1 MSTKFEILIM
11 IMKIILTKKVSYCSH
26 YFSFGQ
32 HYSCNLTD
40 RQAFFI
46 MEASTD
52 QKNFHVIM
60 PKVGRFSGSL
70 LRSYQCV
77 WSVGTWFSTYPRL
90 AAQFWVG
97 LFGSICRSGS
107 DLNNLAISS
116 NVLIDLHNNTD
127 TLFRF

>member
-1 MSTKFEILIM
+1 MSTKFEILVM

-60 PKVGRFSGSL
+60 AKVAEAMQQTKKKRVVML
-70 LRSYQCV
+70 
-77 WSVGTWFSTYPRL
+77 
-90 AAQFWVG
+90 
-97 LFGSICRSGS
+97 
-107 DLNNLAISS
+107 
-116 NVLIDLHNNTD
+116 
-127 TLFRF
+127 

>member
-1 MSTKFEILIM
+1 MSTKFEILVM

-60 PKVGRFSGSL
+60 TDALYGPNDPSL
-70 LRSYQCV
+70 IIELTALV
-77 WSVGTWFSTYPRL
+77 
-90 AAQFWVG
+90 
-97 LFGSICRSGS
+97 
-107 DLNNLAISS
+107 
-116 NVLIDLHNNTD
+116 
-127 TLFRF
+127 

>member
-1 MSTKFEILIM
+1 MNHPSQGFDSINDLECKKVLVKIIFIMSTNFEILIT

-32 HYSCNLTD
+32 HYFCNLTD

-60 PKVGRFSGSL
+60 TVEIIIIVVDHL
-70 LRSYQCV
+70 
-77 WSVGTWFSTYPRL
+77 
-90 AAQFWVG
+90 
-97 LFGSICRSGS
+97 
-107 DLNNLAISS
+107 
-116 NVLIDLHNNTD
+116 
-127 TLFRF
+127 

>member
-1 MSTKFEILIM
+1 MSTKFEILVM

-52 QKNFHVIM
+52 QENFNVIM
-60 PKVGRFSGSL
+60 IMS
-70 LRSYQCV
+70 
-77 WSVGTWFSTYPRL
+77 
-90 AAQFWVG
+90 
-97 LFGSICRSGS
+97 
-107 DLNNLAISS
+107 
-116 NVLIDLHNNTD
+116 HNQ
-127 TLFRF
+127 

>member
-1 MSTKFEILIM
+1 MSTNFEILVT

-32 HYSCNLTD
+32 HYFCNLTD

-60 PKVGRFSGSL
+60 AKKLPREHPTCN
-70 LRSYQCV
+70 RSPV
-77 WSVGTWFSTYPRL
+77 PFEKDTSVATV
-90 AAQFWVG
+90 Q
-97 LFGSICRSGS
+97 IM
-107 DLNNLAISS
+107 I
-116 NVLIDLHNNTD
+116 
-127 TLFRF
+127 

>member
-1 MSTKFEILIM
+1 MNRKFVQKLGSINNLENAKKILVKIIFIMSTKFEILVM

-60 PKVGRFSGSL
+60 KKMT
-70 LRSYQCV
+70 RSWMQN
-77 WSVGTWFSTYPRL
+77 F
-90 AAQFWVG
+90 
-97 LFGSICRSGS
+97 
-107 DLNNLAISS
+107 
-116 NVLIDLHNNTD
+116 
-127 TLFRF
+127 